1 MAQKTVGDLEARAQ
15 AADARARTAR
25 AEAARLR
32 RAVAR
37 FSSERV
43 DERTRMLGRA
53 MLAWCADDERVRAAT
68 IRYLRDHLAIDLDRD
83 LLNGTLL
90 DVSAP
95 AAPDGATSG
104 ASGQSAS

>member
-1 MAQKTVGDLEARAQ
+1 
-15 AADARARTAR
+15 
-25 AEAARLR
+25 
-32 RAVAR
+32 
-37 FSSERV
+37 
-43 DERTRMLGRA
+43 
-53 MLAWCADDERVRAAT
+53 VRAAT